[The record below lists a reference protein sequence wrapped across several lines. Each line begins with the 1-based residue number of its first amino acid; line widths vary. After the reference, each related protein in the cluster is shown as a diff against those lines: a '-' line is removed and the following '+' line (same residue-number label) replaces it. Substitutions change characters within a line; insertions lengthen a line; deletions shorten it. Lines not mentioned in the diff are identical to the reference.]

1 MALTRACVMPT
12 AAAMRAWPALLYCW
26 PWRNTVP
33 ISRVRRAW
41 RTSAR
46 SHAQSGR
53 DVGTSG
59 VVTVL
64 GDDLGATAL
73 AAHAGVS
80 ARHLA
85 RLFLDQLG
93 QTPAQFVRTARA
105 EAAAQLLVST
115 ALPLASIARRCG
127 FSSA

>member
-1 MALTRACVMPT
+1 M
-12 AAAMRAWPALLYCW
+12 
-26 PWRNTVP
+26 
-33 ISRVRRAW
+33 
-41 RTSAR
+41 
-46 SHAQSGR
+46 
-53 DVGTSG
+53 
-59 VVTVL
+59 VTVL

-127 FSSA
+127 SAPPRR